1 MKFFKDKLYKDITI
15 PAPPKD
21 DIGEAKEVKRLIA
34 NRTAEQEKSIADHD
48 EVPFYAIK
56 KYCEDNKMIFHKDE
70 FEDIIYGATDTI
82 NHFKDKFD
90 RKRPIEIDK
99 TLDTSPSKT
108 NKTPSYPSGHAAQ
121 SRIVAKYVAGKFPEH
136 EAELIEAGN
145 ECGYGRVLAGFHY
158 VSDYESGNLLGDK
171 MYALMNKTD
180 YMKELKTFKT
190 FVESIIDIPRS
201 TYAPGV
207 FDDADSKN
215 PKIKSSVMEMINKQV
230 EEFEKEYPVLK
241 ITLIGSILT
250 KRYRNDADLD
260 INILFD
266 VPEEKQEDE
275 RLRLSK
281 QFLSSKNPDNI
292 QGKLI
297 SGTKH
302 PVNYYLITDQKTYD
316 DQNAKADAVFDIE
329 NNKFIKRP
337 EDFTFDVNL
346 YLKDFER
353 KVQEIDVI
361 KGELKRDIID
371 YDELK
376 ELKSGDIK
384 DLEKRIKSKLEE
396 IEKDIQDI
404 VDIGDT
410 VDAERR
416 SAFDKDMTP
425 DEIRAYGIKN
435 RLPKNV
441 IYKMLEKYHY
451 ITFFKYLKNILA
463 DGEVSD
469 DEIDSLKGGYVESV
483 GAKNIQQKNWKDKG
497 HGPYRKE
504 LAQSKTRAVKEALD
518 NSKKLIFAFG
528 RFNPPTSGHGKLMRE
543 VISQARKNN
552 ANHIVYA
559 SASQDKRKNPLDV
572 NTKVKFMKK
581 MFPRNKIQAAGGTQ
595 RTFMEILKFYDKMY
609 GEIIMVAGSDRINE
623 FQKLADKYN
632 GKEYNYKSIK
642 VASSGERDPDA
653 EGVSGMSASKMR
665 EMAKNDD
672 YRNFKRGVVNLSD
685 SETKALF
692 AAVKKGMDIKE
703 GYVSNFTDFV
713 NNDLREEYH
722 QEKIFNVGDM
732 VEHTDGSKGMV
743 VRRGSNYISY
753 EDDGLI
759 KKAWLYDLQP
769 LDEAPR
775 IPRKKGQPAGSDKHS
790 DLYTDEN
797 PKGTIKGLGFKDVA
811 TARASV
817 SKIKNSGKK
826 HAHKIQAAVAMEQRA
841 KEMGKSA
848 EAAIYRKFINQ
859 MKEKTK
865 EMNKESFIDILEKE
879 MNMNEYYEL
888 GTDHSARHTMSMTPG
903 QPIQNFRKYSE
914 TIKMKDIEKFRNEEE
929 TIDKYKK
936 RYKERYKEELE
947 KAVERMKKEL

>member
-1 MKFFKDKLYKDITI
+1 M
-15 PAPPKD
+15 
-21 DIGEAKEVKRLIA
+21 
-34 NRTAEQEKSIADHD
+34 
-48 EVPFYAIK
+48 
-56 KYCEDNKMIFHKDE
+56 
-70 FEDIIYGATDTI
+70 
-82 NHFKDKFD
+82 
-90 RKRPIEIDK
+90 
-99 TLDTSPSKT
+99 
-108 NKTPSYPSGHAAQ
+108 
-121 SRIVAKYVAGKFPEH
+121 
-136 EAELIEAGN
+136 
-145 ECGYGRVLAGFHY
+145 
-158 VSDYESGNLLGDK
+158 
-171 MYALMNKTD
+171 
-180 YMKELKTFKT
+180 KTFKQLRDQ
-190 FVESIIDIPRS
+190 VREVLKESVIDIPRR

-207 FDDADSKN
+207 FDDADTNN
-215 PKIKSSVMEMINKQV
+215 PKIKSSVKTMIDKQV
-230 EEFEKEYPVLK
+230 KEFEKEYPV
-241 ITLIGSILT
+241 IEIGLIGSILT

-260 INILFD
+260 INVLFD
-266 VPEEKQEDE
+266 VPKEKQEDE

-302 PVNYYLITDQKTYD
+302 PVNYYIITDQETYD
-316 DQNAKADAVFDIE
+316 DQNKKADAVFDIK

-337 EDFTFDVNL
+337 EDFTFDINL

-416 SAFDKDMTP
+416 AAFDTDMTP
-425 DEIRAYGIKN
+425 DQIRAYGIKN
-435 RLPKNV
+435 RLPKAV

-469 DEIDSLKGGYVESV
+469 DEIDSLKGGYVES
-483 GAKNIQQKNWKDKG
+483 
-497 HGPYRKE
+497 
-504 LAQSKTRAVKEALD
+504 AQSITRAVQEALD
-518 NSKKLIFAFG
+518 KSKKLIFAFG
-528 RFNPPTSGHGKLMRE
+528 RFNPPTTGHAKLMRE
-543 VISQARKNN
+543 VIIQARKNN

-559 SASQDKRKNPLDV
+559 SASQDKRSNPLDV
-572 NTKVKFMKK
+572 RTKVQFMKK
-581 MFPRNKIQAAGGTQ
+581 MFPQNKIQAAGGTQ
-595 RTFMEILKFYDKMY
+595 RTFMEILKFYNRMY
-609 GEIIMVAGSDRINE
+609 GEIVMIAGSDRINE

-632 GKEYNYKSIK
+632 GKDYNYKSIK
-642 VASSGERDPDA
+642 VVSSGERDPDA
-653 EGVSGMSASKMR
+653 EGVTGMSASKMR

-672 YRNFKRGVVNLSD
+672 YRSFKKGVVGLNDSD
-685 SETKALF
+685 TRKLF
-692 AAVKKGMDIKE
+692 DAVRKGMDIRE
-703 GYVSNFTDFV
+703 SYVGKFTDFV
-713 NNDLREEYH
+713 NNDIREEYH
-722 QEKIFNVGDM
+722 QERIFNVGDM
-732 VEHTDGSKGMV
+732 VEHMNGDKGMV
-743 VRRGSNYISY
+743 VRRGSNYVSY
-753 EDDGLI
+753 ETDGLI

-775 IPRKKGQPAGSDKHS
+775 IPRKKGQPAGSKKHS

-797 PKGTIKGLGFKDVA
+797 PKGTIQGLGFKDVE

-826 HAHKIQAAVAMEQRA
+826 HAHKIQAAIAMEQRA
-841 KEMGKSA
+841 KEMGKTR
-848 EAAIYRKFINQ
+848 EAAVYRRYIEQ
-859 MKEKTK
+859 MKKKTK
-865 EMNKESFIDILEKE
+865 EMNKESLIDTLEKE
-879 MNMNEYYEL
+879 MSTNEYYEI
-888 GTDHSARHTMSMTPG
+888 GTDSYVRHTMKMTPG
-903 QPIQNFRKYSE
+903 QPIQNFRKYTEIIKSE
-914 TIKMKDIEKFRNEEE
+914 DIEKFKNEEE

-936 RYKERYKEELE
+936 RYKEKWKEELD

>member
-1 MKFFKDKLYKDITI
+1 M
-15 PAPPKD
+15 
-21 DIGEAKEVKRLIA
+21 
-34 NRTAEQEKSIADHD
+34 
-48 EVPFYAIK
+48 
-56 KYCEDNKMIFHKDE
+56 
-70 FEDIIYGATDTI
+70 
-82 NHFKDKFD
+82 
-90 RKRPIEIDK
+90 
-99 TLDTSPSKT
+99 
-108 NKTPSYPSGHAAQ
+108 
-121 SRIVAKYVAGKFPEH
+121 
-136 EAELIEAGN
+136 
-145 ECGYGRVLAGFHY
+145 
-158 VSDYESGNLLGDK
+158 
-171 MYALMNKTD
+171 
-180 YMKELKTFKT
+180 KTFRQLK
-190 FVESIIDIPRS
+190 ESIIDIPRS

-207 FDDADSKN
+207 FDNADSKD
-215 PKIKSSVMEMINKQV
+215 PKIKSSVKAMIDKQV
-230 EEFEKEYPVLK
+230 KDFEKEYPVLK

-260 INILFD
+260 INVLFD

-316 DQNAKADAVFDIE
+316 DQNEKADAVFDIK
-329 NNKFIKRP
+329 NNKFVKRP

-371 YDELK
+371 YDELS

-384 DLEKRIKSKLEE
+384 DLEKRIKGKLEE

-416 SAFDKDMTP
+416 AAFDKDMTP
-425 DEIRAYGIKN
+425 DEIRQYGIKN
-435 RLPKNV
+435 RLPKAV

-483 GAKNIQQKNWKDKG
+483 GAKNIQDKNWKDKG

-528 RFNPPTSGHGKLMRE
+528 RFNPPTSGHDKLMRE
-543 VISQARKNN
+543 VITQARKNN

-595 RTFMEILKFYDKMY
+595 RTFIEILKFYDKMY
-609 GEIIMVAGSDRINE
+609 GEIIMVAGSDRMRE
-623 FQKLADKYN
+623 FQTLADKYN

-685 SETKALF
+685 SDTKALF
-692 AAVKKGMDIKE
+692 AAVRKGMDIRE
-703 GYVSNFTDFV
+703 SYVGKFTDFV

-743 VRRGSNYISY
+743 VRRGSNYVSY
-753 EDDGLI
+753 ESDGLI
-759 KKAWLYDLQP
+759 KKSWLYDLQMCEEQP
-769 LDEAPR
+769 Q
-775 IPRKKGQPAGSDKHS
+775 KKTN
-790 DLYTDEN
+790 L
-797 PKGTIKGLGFKDVA
+797 
-811 TARASV
+811 
-817 SKIKNSGKK
+817 
-826 HAHKIQAAVAMEQRA
+826 
-841 KEMGKSA
+841 
-848 EAAIYRKFINQ
+848 
-859 MKEKTK
+859 
-865 EMNKESFIDILEKE
+865 IDTLEKE
-879 MNMNEYYEL
+879 MKIDEYYEL

-914 TIKMKDIEKFRNEEE
+914 TIKMADIEKFRNEEE